1 MSMKNDL
8 KRFEIADAQAD
19 CTVARSRWFVSSW
32 CRGVSGEEA
41 PKRRDM
47 RDGGGR
53 EGGDE
58 CKAPFSGQWSF
69 PVTAVLLSRGGGSST
84 GREAAWDRWTCPAPP
99 PSHLP

>member
-53 EGGDE
+53 EGGREGMSARPLFLD
-58 CKAPFSGQWSF
+58 SGAFQ
-69 PVTAVLLSRGGGSST
+69 
-84 GREAAWDRWTCPAPP
+84 
-99 PSHLP
+99 